1 MAQID
6 LAVDAAPATPALG
19 RRAFYFDSNG
29 APSYLDTA
37 SRKHFFASNAA
48 WFDVTNYGLVGD
60 GSTDNVSAWNTLYSL
75 LPVNATVYFPSG
87 TYNCATELA
96 INANKQIRIT
106 GDGEQRSLIQ
116 ATSAAMNTFNMSAAA
131 AYNTFDNLGFR
142 ASVTKTAGAAIFLNN
157 ASAYGS
163 DVKQCSFVGMFYSVY
178 ASGNLAG
185 NASVFDD
192 LNITG
197 PPVNGRGIKIDGAT
211 CNCVI
216 SNTTINFGAGSAAI
230 AGTACIDINQSG
242 AVQIVGCD
250 IIGGANSFLLN
261 ASGGGSQSIAAVF
274 VSNTFFDQSG
284 GSTVKITGANVVNR
298 VKFVQCGITTGNV
311 SGGSAVEIA
320 STGTGAAGTATAA
333 ADGIDFVDCDLYPNG
348 TTGTS
353 NGFLISGAQ
362 GVTVQSSRISGFT
375 NGIQATPIVSAG
387 YTKISVQDCTIG
399 PTNNFTTGNTV
410 GILLNAGSFT
420 FGSVIVTGNSLVG
433 NTTTAT
439 DNSTVAT
446 ADLKIFKDN
455 TGHYITGAIA
465 TNRGGVTSST
475 TDTQLFNARV
485 PANAVSVG
493 KTYRVTVWGQSSS
506 TGTLTFK
513 IHAGAAGTISDATV
527 FTDTTSA
534 AQAANAWAMFEAV
547 VQIVTI
553 GSSGTV
559 GAAGDT
565 VATSALLGET
575 TAAETLATVNTN
587 AAWFIGVSC
596 ACSLGTYTVKYG
608 VVEAL

>member
-1 MAQID
+1 
-6 LAVDAAPATPALG
+6 
-19 RRAFYFDSNG
+19 
-29 APSYLDTA
+29 
-37 SRKHFFASNAA
+37 
-48 WFDVTNYGLVGD
+48 
-60 GSTDNVSAWNTLYSL
+60 
-75 LPVNATVYFPSG
+75 
-87 TYNCATELA
+87 
-96 INANKQIRIT
+96 
-106 GDGEQRSLIQ
+106 
-116 ATSAAMNTFNMSAAA
+116 
-131 AYNTFDNLGFR
+131 
-142 ASVTKTAGAAIFLNN
+142 
-157 ASAYGS
+157 
-163 DVKQCSFVGMFYSVY
+163 
-178 ASGNLAG
+178 
-185 NASVFDD
+185 
-192 LNITG
+192 
-197 PPVNGRGIKIDGAT
+197 
-211 CNCVI
+211 
-216 SNTTINFGAGSAAI
+216 
-230 AGTACIDINQSG
+230 
-242 AVQIVGCD
+242 
-250 IIGGANSFLLN
+250 
-261 ASGGGSQSIAAVF
+261 
-274 VSNTFFDQSG
+274 
-284 GSTVKITGANVVNR
+284 
-298 VKFVQCGITTGNV
+298 
-311 SGGSAVEIA
+311 VEIA